1 MTTSKLRIALRDNPE
16 DIEFVRTKVEADT
29 GMVLEPEFQEI
40 DTTQLIVELR
50 VAGAGGHGRDHL
62 AEAVGGSVP
71 EVDVLSTWHELPS
84 TNGPGRP
91 AFDAVVVV
99 PTADAPEAVH
109 RSLCSGIPTAMWCAS
124 RPGDDRTGLGSGW
137 LLSVPLDH
145 GGISP
150 VTALARRR
158 GYSIRFS
165 AHDADAV
172 RHQYAAPEGGPKAS

>member
-1 MTTSKLRIALRDNPE
+1 MNTSKLRIALRDNPD

-50 VAGAGGHGRDHL
+50 VAGAGHRRDRL
-62 AEAVGGSVP
+62 AEAVGDSVP

-84 TNGPGRP
+84 PDAPGRP

-109 RSLCSGIPTAMWCAS
+109 RSLCSGIPTAMWCA
-124 RPGDDRTGLGSGW
+124 PGAGDDRSAAGSGW

-165 AHDADAV
+165 AHDAAAV
-172 RHQYAAPEGGPKAS
+172 RHQYAALEGGPKAS